1 MYVLPPEIGHWPRSG
16 RIHINLTDLLKIM
29 LSFKIE
35 KFTLKQ
41 YTNININ
48 INTNIKM
55 SALYISYTILMSD
68 FHQKMKEQTN
78 KNVHIFIIIL
88 LLFLRRLHL
97 PEEIIIILEN
107 EIFRGTIFCLD
118 NVEIIPEMGRRNL
131 KAIEGKISFL

>member
-68 FHQKMKEQTN
+68 FHQNMKEQTN
-78 KNVHIFIIIL
+78 KNVHIFIII
-88 LLFLRRLHL
+88 
-97 PEEIIIILEN
+97 IVSQAASSS
-107 EIFRGTIFCLD
+107 RGD
-118 NVEIIPEMGRRNL
+118 YYY
-131 KAIEGKISFL
+131 S

>member
-1 MYVLPPEIGHWPRSG
+1 MLVLTPEIGHWPRSG

-78 KNVHIFIIIL
+78 KNVHIFIII
-88 LLFLRRLHL
+88 
-97 PEEIIIILEN
+97 IVSQAASSS
-107 EIFRGTIFCLD
+107 RGD
-118 NVEIIPEMGRRNL
+118 YYY
-131 KAIEGKISFL
+131 S